1 MVDQP
6 EVPMTDVVT
15 NSETGVEIDPE
26 LLEEAQ
32 RQISATSPSVAINEA
47 LRRLVETERA
57 KRRAAGE
64 ALHRMVKDGE
74 LDFRALDSVDE

>member
-1 MVDQP
+1 
-6 EVPMTDVVT
+6 MTDLATNPDAEVV
-15 NSETGVEIDPE
+15 VDPE

-32 RQISATSPSVAINEA
+32 RQISATSPNAAINEA

-64 ALHRMVKDGE
+64 ALNRMVEDGE
-74 LDFRALDSVDE
+74 LDFRALDSIDE